1 MDNLRLHA
9 VVARL
14 VAWHNRHPLARRI
27 TAAQVKSVGYVA
39 LPFTAQGLVP
49 LASPTPHA
57 LPPAE
62 AVTVARPEKRAT
74 VGVGVGVDADAGVD
88 GGADGG
94 ADAGEIVI
102 PVHTESQTLEVERPA
117 AAATTL
123 RTRAAAHHATPVSSP
138 TRPASSVNATAAAGT
153 PRTLVCSEDFMAPLP
168 LRRVLR
174 WVHLHGLALLHDPL
188 DTPVRHVPVDAALV
202 PAGAGVGWLWV
213 ATAAIELGGQRS
225 RLLLGGGDEPAVLG
239 RRLWS
244 RQRLLCAGL
253 APSVLV
259 AAAVGWLLPASPPV
273 LPLPSPRAVA
283 ESAPLAV
290 PAMASLAS
298 AASAPG
304 PGVIASVIASASASA
319 AQFDHEPR
327 GGLVDRP
334 RLPGLLDDTAKAQA
348 RDAVAALRATRP
360 GGPPAPS
367 AAITA
372 AAPVPTPLALPAVQA
387 ASTAVLFGLSTRPL
401 RTSAEAEQLQ
411 NAFQYWLGRADG
423 QSLRVEMLP
432 SGDDWRVVV
441 WPYERRAD
449 AERARALLQSRGMRV
464 ELVDF

>member
-27 TAAQVKSVGYVA
+27 TAAQVNSVGYVA

-62 AVTVARPEKRAT
+62 AVTEAQPEKRAT
-74 VGVGVGVDADAGVD
+74 VAAGVDADT
-88 GGADGG
+88 GADAG

-102 PVHTESQTLEVERPA
+102 TVRAGSQTLEVELPA

-188 DTPVRHVPVDAALV
+188 DTPVRHVSIDAALV

-304 PGVIASVIASASASA
+304 PGVIASASA
-319 AQFDHEPR
+319 AHFDHEPR

-348 RDAVAALRATRP
+348 LNAVAALRATRP

-387 ASTAVLFGLSTRPL
+387 ASTAVLFGLSTRSL
-401 RTSAEAEQLQ
+401 RNSAEAEQLQ

-449 AERARALLQSRGMRV
+449 AEQARALLQSRGMRV
-464 ELVDF
+464 EVVDF

>member
-62 AVTVARPEKRAT
+62 AMTVAQPEKRAT
-74 VGVGVGVDADAGVD
+74 VGANVEADAGV
-88 GGADGG
+88 GAG
-94 ADAGEIVI
+94 AGAGAGEIVI
-102 PVHTESQTLEVERPA
+102 TVHTGSQTLEVERPA

-138 TRPASSVNATAAAGT
+138 TPHASSVNARAAAGA

-188 DTPVRHVPVDAALV
+188 DTPVRHLPVDTALV

-213 ATAAIELGGQRS
+213 ATAAVELGGQRS

-244 RQRLLCAGL
+244 RPRLLCAGL
-253 APSVLV
+253 ASSVLA
-259 AAAVGWLLPASPPV
+259 AAAVVWLLPASPPV
-273 LPLPSPRAVA
+273 LPLPSPRALA
-283 ESAPLAV
+283 EPAPLAV

-304 PGVIASVIASASASA
+304 PGVIGSASASASASA
-319 AQFDHEPR
+319 AQFDREPR
-327 GGLVDRP
+327 GDLVDRP

-348 RDAVAALRATRP
+348 RDAVAALRATQP

-372 AAPVPTPLALPAVQA
+372 AAPVPTPLVLPAVQA